1 MDTTDQIVLALST
14 MIGVAASAA
23 IATAQVPESIAAPG
37 ETVVL
42 EVHAEGA
49 QVYECKASPDA
60 KLTWQFANPLQRSL
74 LMAKRSVATMPVQ
87 IGN

>member
-14 MIGVAASAA
+14 MIGVAASAAA

-49 QVYECKASPDA
+49 QS
-60 KLTWQFANPLQRSL
+60 QS
-74 LMAKRSVATMPVQ
+74 
-87 IGN
+87 

>member
-1 MDTTDQIVLALST
+1 MDTTDQIVLAFDDDRGG
-14 MIGVAASAA
+14 GVGNNRHGPSPG
-23 IATAQVPESIAAPG
+23 VDCRSG

>member
-1 MDTTDQIVLALST
+1 MNTRPPIVLALPALV
-14 MIGVAASAA
+14 GVLAFSA
-23 IATAQVPESIAAPG
+23 IATAQVPNSITAPG
-37 ETVVL
+37 ESVVL
-42 EVHAEGA
+42 KVHAEGA

-60 KLTWQFANPLQRSL
+60 KLTWQFANPLQRPL